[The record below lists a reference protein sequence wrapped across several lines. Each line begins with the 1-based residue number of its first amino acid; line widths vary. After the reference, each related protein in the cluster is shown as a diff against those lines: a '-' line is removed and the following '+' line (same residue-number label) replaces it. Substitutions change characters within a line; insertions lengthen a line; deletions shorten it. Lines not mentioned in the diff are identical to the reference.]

1 MERPNWRMRFPMV
14 AQRTRQ
20 NERVATGGG
29 MRVIPAIDL
38 KDGRCVRL
46 RQGDM
51 AAETVYSNDVPSVAG
66 RWQQQGA
73 DLIHVVDLNGAVDG
87 APKNLP
93 QIEAVMK
100 TVSVKVQVGG
110 GIRTIE
116 TVRRYLH
123 AGVARVVLG
132 TAALTDRA
140 FLVQACQE
148 FPRRILLGLDARDGK
163 VAVKG
168 WTAVSETTAID
179 LLKALAGLELG
190 AVIYTDIAR
199 DGMLGGPNLV
209 ALGEVVE
216 CSSFPVI
223 ASGGITRVEDLQAV
237 HALGPRVEGAIVGKA
252 LYDGKLDYA
261 AAVAAIGTR

>member
-1 MERPNWRMRFPMV
+1 
-14 AQRTRQ
+14 
-20 NERVATGGG
+20 

-51 AAETVYSNDVPSVAG
+51 AAETVYSEDVPAVAR

-93 QIEAVMK
+93 QIEVVMK

-110 GIRTIE
+110 GIRTID
-116 TVRRYLH
+116 TVRRYLQ

-140 FLVQACQE
+140 FLAQACHE
-148 FPRRILLGLDARDGK
+148 FPHRILLGLDARDGK

-168 WTAVSETTAID
+168 WTSVSATRAID
-179 LLKALAGLELG
+179 LLKELADHELS

-199 DGMLGGPNLV
+199 DGMLSGPNLE
-209 ALGEVVE
+209 ALREVVE
-216 CSSFPVI
+216 LSSFPVI
-223 ASGGITRVEDLQAV
+223 ASGGITRIEDLRAV
-237 HALGPRVEGAIVGKA
+237 QSLGPRVEGAIVGKA
-252 LYDGKLDYA
+252 LYDGKLDYREALA
-261 AAVAAIGTR
+261 ALSQG